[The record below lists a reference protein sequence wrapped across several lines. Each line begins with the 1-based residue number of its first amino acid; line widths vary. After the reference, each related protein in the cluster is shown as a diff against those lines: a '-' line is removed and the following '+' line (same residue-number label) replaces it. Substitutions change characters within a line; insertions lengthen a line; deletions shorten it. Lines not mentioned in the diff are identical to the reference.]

1 MPEMKRGLH
10 VTQYTEDCCFSMS
23 SITIKFIDKERN
35 EGEGSIAENIFHVIG
50 RLLYIYIKKPKYDKK
65 DRFSDYTE
73 SPKYGE
79 INFCLTP
86 ACDEKEILRFI
97 QDLFLDILG
106 LDLRKKRII
115 DVVGEEKLPKMEK
128 ELAEAKIIVKDL
140 LLDITMKSS
149 VFYHIEQ
156 VRS

>member
-10 VTQYTEDCCFSMS
+10 VTQYTEDCFSMS

-35 EGEGSIAENIFHVIG
+35 EGEGSIPENIFHVIG
-50 RLLYIYIKKPKYDKK
+50 RLLYIYIKRPKYDKK
-65 DRFSDYTE
+65 DRFSDYSE
-73 SPKYGE
+73 SQKYGD
-79 INFCLTP
+79 ISFCLTP

-128 ELAEAKIIVKDL
+128 ELAEAKTIVKDL